1 MKKLLI
7 CCAGLL
13 VALGVA
19 AQTAKTT
26 SETVDCGSGVTITAT
41 PKAGFHFVKW
51 INLVTSAEITDGVN
65 TLTLSNINEVQN
77 YKAVFAVNV
86 VDFGEGV
93 TVVPANP
100 NVGEQVTLTVNA
112 ESVDVCFQ
120 FKQWSDG
127 NTDSPRVITYTGTE
141 TFKAEYEL
149 KHFQVNITVDDESQG
164 TITIAAAQP

>member
-7 CCAGLL
+7 FCAGLL
-13 VALGVA
+13 IALSA
-19 AQTAKTT
+19 AGQTPKTT
-26 SETVDCGSGVTITAT
+26 SEDVDCGSGVTITAT
-41 PKAGFHFVKW
+41 PKAGYHFVKW
-51 INLVTSAEITDGVN
+51 INLATNEEITEGGN
-65 TLTLSNINEVQN
+65 QLTLSNITEVQN
-77 YKAVFAVNV
+77 YKAVFAANV

-100 NVGEQVTLTVNA
+100 VVGEQVTLMVDA
-112 ESVDVCFQ
+112 ESVDACYQ

-127 NTDSPRVITYTGTE
+127 NTDSPRIITYTGTE
-141 TFKAEYEL
+141 TFKVEYEL